1 MQKTAFHIEKPDRT
15 FSIRSGMGSPYVGRK
30 EPSKNN
36 PDEPH
41 LHPTVYPMLS
51 ASYFHLLLLPAVLL
65 AYADFR
71 TRRVGGAAQ
80 LVVFGVT
87 ALAAGGFCEGW
98 LAIQGHGI
106 DAFFHWCQITKE
118 RPEGRSCK
126 FLTVV
131 L

>member
-71 TRRVGGAAQ
+71 TRRVGG
-80 LVVFGVT
+80 GST
-87 ALAAGGFCEGW
+87 ARRVRR
-98 LAIQGHGI
+98 HGP
-106 DAFFHWCQITKE
+106 C
-118 RPEGRSCK
+118 RGR
-126 FLTVV
+126 V